1 MIRQVT
7 MQIQF
12 ENPQSSMSFRMALAR
27 KSFSLHTSETSSSTV
42 VTDTIRKIDY
52 ENAWQALRHSY
63 KFNRCHWAAEADL
76 VTVRLL
82 PEAVGTFCL
91 QHTSGETYHHF
102 LVAAL
107 RWKQQQRSLQNSNPR
122 NSCTS
127 WGVSLAS
134 DANGEWNLDAV
145 GNSGHRCTKC
155 GSRKHGAKHV

>member
-1 MIRQVT
+1 

-91 QHTSGETYHHF
+91 QHTSGETYQNF
-102 LVAAL
+102 SCSVEMETATKVFAEFQPK
-107 RWKQQQRSLQNSNPR
+107 KQLYQLGS
-122 NSCTS
+122 
-127 WGVSLAS
+127 
-134 DANGEWNLDAV
+134 E
-145 GNSGHRCTKC
+145 SG
-155 GSRKHGAKHV
+155 